1 MKEILI
7 TSSILI
13 AVLLLVRWLFRG
25 KVSQKL
31 IYAAWMLVA
40 LRLLVP
46 VQLGQLDF
54 SLLTAA
60 KPVTQVVEQV
70 TDKQIAGVTQQE
82 AFREVLKDY
91 VENDRT
97 VFTPHVQESIQIFI
111 ENKEPVEQIVEN
123 LDKTVPEQELF
134 RPEVLPQ
141 VQQKVEDTTDP
152 ITLGQIVTS
161 LWLAGVVGMAVWFL
175 TVNVIFLRRA
185 KKDAVQVENGG
196 GRVRVSPNVPTPC
209 LVGFFRPVIYLTPA
223 SVENEQMKNHVLTHE
238 LTHLHHFD
246 HIWAVVRCVCLC
258 IYWFDPLVWIAA
270 HQSRRDCELACDESA
285 LKKLGDDER
294 VAYGKTLLD
303 VVTQSMSPTHLIETA
318 TAMNETKKQL
328 KERVSYIVKKPRNF
342 LIAAI
347 CMVLVAAIT
356 AGCAFAGSN
365 DTKPVQTP
373 TTETTQP
380 TSPQKPDNP
389 DQPNDPDKP
398 DDPAVPDPPPEQ
410 MDVSKLFDGEDNWY
424 RRALTSNYF
433 DPADADIAKFFA
445 CGFADE
451 SNAPTDAE
459 WEFLKD
465 VPGFE
470 KNERFRRL
478 PVVRMDEVLMQV
490 FGLKLSD
497 MNGVG
502 LRKLTYLEST
512 DCYYFMAK
520 ADQTEPKYHFE
531 AVTMGTNYYTADGKE
546 SFVYIAMKRLEG
558 TLGYYIEQNKIN
570 FANKIIQTTELARQ
584 YLNMNRLEFAY
595 TSAHFVREH
604 MQANGFDQQTCQR
617 IYLHAHAA
625 ANRSLYLDDDGTL
638 MMYFFYDR
646 MTSKDDPLHAGFY
659 VPVDIDQLV
668 GFADGKQYQWLFEML
683 YYSDGYVADA
693 YGAFLTECFLAEP
706 EQFLINLSKYDEKE
720 IRLIC
725 SLMYYGIMA
734 QEEYD
739 QFKIVLGVLTEAV
752 DSAGWANAETIS
764 CLEILGEVPE
774 WFPYK

>member
-91 VENDRT
+91 LENDRS

-185 KKDAVQVENGG
+185 KKDSVQVEFENV
-196 GRVRVSPNVPTPC
+196 RVRVSPNVPTPC
-209 LVGFFRPVIYLTPA
+209 LVGLFRPVIYLTPA

-347 CMVLVAAIT
+347 CMVLEAAIT

-373 TTETTQP
+373 TTEATQP

-512 DCYYFMAK
+512 GCYYFMAK
-520 ADQTEPKYHFE
+520 AVQTDPQYIFGTVKYGR
-531 AVTMGTNYYTADGKE
+531 TDYTADGKNGY
-546 SFVYIAMKRLEG
+546 VYIGIKQSEG
-558 TLGYYIEQNKIN
+558 TMRYYVEQNNGLEYDDMIR
-570 FANKIIQTTELARQ
+570 QTTELAQQ
-584 YLNMNRLEFAY
+584 YLKMSRLEFSPTIVFISGIVHVTLGYRKLVLWTAIVCRFSVEFRHY
-595 TSAHFVREH
+595 AFQCYLVTRNLHDHFTRTNFTLVTVLVSYFNTFRFLEFLRRNLCVR
-604 MQANGFDQQTCQR
+604 R
-617 IYLHAHAA
+617 
-625 ANRSLYLDDDGTL
+625 
-638 MMYFFYDR
+638 
-646 MTSKDDPLHAGFY
+646 
-659 VPVDIDQLV
+659 V
-668 GFADGKQYQWLFEML
+668 GEDTQSHQPN
-683 YYSDGYVADA
+683 
-693 YGAFLTECFLAEP
+693 AFL
-706 EQFLINLSKYDEKE
+706 
-720 IRLIC
+720 
-725 SLMYYGIMA
+725 
-734 QEEYD
+734 
-739 QFKIVLGVLTEAV
+739 
-752 DSAGWANAETIS
+752 
-764 CLEILGEVPE
+764 
-774 WFPYK
+774 